1 MSSPD
6 SPLRLQVVNRFV
18 AVLEAITAGSN
29 YFYTP
34 YEVVKRII
42 LPEETN
48 GTPTYMVIPEGGGNI
63 EFGGTELY
71 DETLRIVVHGIVADN
86 VDIVTRM
93 ERAIRDIRKAIN
105 DDSKSGTPGSLSV
118 LCVQVRILEPPETDG
133 GAFSVIGK
141 GYFAQPFEVTI
152 SGDFGEL

>member
-1 MSSPD
+1 MSTPSD
-6 SPLRLQVVNRFV
+6 PLRLQIINRFV
-18 AVLEAITAGSN
+18 TVLGNISAGSN

-34 YEVVKRII
+34 HEVLKRII
-42 LPEETN
+42 VPDEVDD
-48 GTPTYMVIPEGGGNI
+48 TPTYMVIPEGGGNI
-63 EFGGTELY
+63 EFTCTELY
-71 DETLRIVVHGIVADN
+71 DETFKVIVHGIVADN

-93 ERAIRDIRKAIN
+93 ERAIRDVRKAIN
-105 DDSKSGTPGSLSV
+105 DDSKSGASGSLGV

-141 GYFAQPFEVTI
+141 GYFAQPFQVTI